1 MANISVSY
9 DEMERV
15 ATTLATG
22 RDEIMDRLRSLEH
35 TIQNLVST
43 GFVTDSASKRFEA
56 TYGEYSVNASG
67 VIDKLTEIQN
77 FIVQTAQAHR
87 EMDSQLA
94 ARLG

>member
-22 RDEIMDRLRSLEH
+22 RDEIMDRLRSLEQ

-56 TYGEYSVNASG
+56 TYSEYSVNASG